1 MFKFTKFGS
10 DPEYFVESKET
21 GQIVPFFQTS
31 MDGVTAGFSYLGEYF
46 KTRYYADNCMG
57 EVAVTPFDLNVFTYS
72 DLERY
77 ITGLAEN
84 ITKVADSCG
93 YRAHFFCSYEFSDE
107 QLESKKAREIGC
119 QPFIVSGK
127 GLIKPEPY
135 KDNWRHAGGH
145 IHLSWQYDG
154 SGEVSPELIVKV
166 LDKVLL
172 PYDRQCTKRAELYG
186 MAGAYRLKP
195 YGLEYR
201 SLTNYWLAYPDFLI
215 EGLIKAE
222 TVINKVL
229 EKKEK

>member
-1 MFKFTKFGS
+1 MFKFTRFGC
-10 DPEYFVESKET
+10 DPEYFVESKKT
-21 GQIVPFFQTS
+21 NLIVPFFQTS
-31 MDGVTAGFSYLGEYF
+31 MDGALSSFSHLGEIF
-46 KTRYYADNCMG
+46 KIRYHADNCAG
-57 EVAVTPFDLNVFTYS
+57 EVEATPFDLDAFTYG

-77 ITGLAEN
+77 ISELAAN
-84 ITKVADSCG
+84 IIKVADVCG
-93 YRAHFFCSYEFSDE
+93 YRAFFVCSHEFLDE
-107 QLESKKAREIGC
+107 QLKSKKAKEIGC

-127 GLIKPEPY
+127 GMIKPEPY

-145 IHLSWQYDG
+145 IHLAWDYDG
-154 SGEVSPELIVKV
+154 SGEVPPELIVKV

-172 PYDRQCTKRAELYG
+172 PYDRQCTRRAELYG
-186 MAGAYRLKP
+186 MPGAYRLKP

-201 SLTNYWLAYPDFLI
+201 SLSNYWLAYPDFLI